1 MSTLLSR
8 CIQSATVFILSK
20 TIQKGDAYSFSKL
33 VQLPKNAACVE
44 VGCGDGYS
52 LELIFDLFHPSTLIG
67 LDIDE
72 GNVKKAN
79 TRIKK
84 KGLGQVIQAMQGD
97 ATRLPFQDASRDAV
111 FLFAT
116 LHHIANWRKAV
127 EEISRVLKPGG
138 LLLLKEPTSRAFMVS
153 FIKWIDSP
161 AAIFEEQ
168 ELRDALLERGFE
180 IMHWTYRG
188 WYKTLLKVSVAG
200 VCRKNRPVRN
210 YFSTP
215 DV

>member
-1 MSTLLSR
+1 MSVFLLR
-8 CIQSATVFILSK
+8 CIQSAAVFLSSK
-20 TIQKGDAYSFSKL
+20 AIQNNDVRSFSKL
-33 VQLPKNAACVE
+33 VQFPKNASCVE
-44 VGCGDGYS
+44 IGCGDGYS
-52 LELIFDLFHPSTLIG
+52 LELIFDLFHPTTLVG

-72 GNVKKAN
+72 GNVNKAN

-84 KGLGQVIQAMQGD
+84 RGLRQTIQAMQGD
-97 ATRLPFQDASRDAV
+97 ATQLPFQTASCDAV

-116 LHHIANWRKAV
+116 LHHIANWRKAI
-127 EEISRVLKPGG
+127 EEMSRVLKPGG
-138 LLLLKEPTSRAFMVS
+138 LLLLKEPTSRAFMVP